1 MGSTNNRFDLLLRGG
16 WVVDGTGGP
25 PFRADLAITGDRVA
39 AVGRLAGAGSG
50 TGAGSSSGTGATAA
64 AELDVTGRYLMPGFI
79 DAHTHADGLADS
91 AEAQLAALR
100 QGITTVLI
108 GQDGLS
114 YAPASAATINAV
126 SQYFGAVNG
135 PCPAP
140 LAGGCTIADQLAHYD
155 GKTALNVACLAPAGT
170 IRAEVLGFSG
180 APAGARQLTAMRNLV
195 EHALEDGAAGLS
207 SGLEYQPG
215 RFADAAE
222 LAALCAPVAEAGAVY
237 VSHLRGYEADAWRGM
252 RELTEIVRR
261 AGVAGH
267 VSHYHGPAGML
278 TGLLD
283 EARADGLDVTFDS
296 YPYLRGSTILGML
309 ALPGEVQA
317 GGPEAT
323 LRRLAQPA
331 TRQRL
336 ARDWF
341 PGISGV
347 LDRITLSYV
356 GAAEWSWAEGVPLT
370 EAAGTAGLP
379 AGELVCELLTAS
391 RLAAGCVFAQPP
403 TNTEADLR
411 ALLRHEAHLAG
422 SDGILLGRWPHPRG
436 WGAFARLLGR
446 HTRELG
452 DWTWGQAAV
461 HLAGHAARRFGLA
474 GRGLLRPGS
483 HADVAV
489 VNPATVQ
496 DQADYEHPRRP
507 ARGVHHVL
515 VNGRFALRDGQLTG
529 EHPGRALRHSGGTP
543 LDPPG

>member
-1 MGSTNNRFDLLLRGG
+1 MGFTSKHRFDLLLRGG
-16 WVVDGTGGP
+16 WVVDGTGTP
-25 PFRADLAITGDRVA
+25 PFRADLAVAGERVA
-39 AVGRLAGAGSG
+39 AVGRLADQ
-50 TGAGSSSGTGATAA
+50 GATATE
-64 AELDVTGRYLMPGFI
+64 ELDVTGRYLMPGFI
-79 DAHTHADGLADS
+79 DAHLHADGVAGSAD
-91 AEAQLAALR
+91 AQQAALR
-100 QGITTVLI
+100 QGVTTVLI

-114 YAPASAATINAV
+114 FAPAGQATIAKV

-135 PCPAP
+135 PCPAE
-140 LAGGCTIADQLAHYD
+140 LAGGCTVADLLAHYH

-180 APAGARQLTAMRNLV
+180 APAAPAQLKAMQKLV
-195 EHALEDGAAGLS
+195 EQALEDGAAGLS
-207 SGLEYQPG
+207 TGLEYQPG

-222 LAALCAPVAEAGAVY
+222 LAALCAPVAAAGAVY
-237 VSHLRGYEADAWRGM
+237 VSHLRGYEANAWRGM

-267 VSHYHGPAGML
+267 VSHYHGPVGML
-278 TGLLD
+278 TALLD
-283 EARADGLDVTFDS
+283 DARGQGLDVTFDS

-309 ALPGEVQA
+309 ALPGDVQA
-317 GGPEAT
+317 GGPDAT

-336 ARDWF
+336 AREWF
-341 PGISGV
+341 PSIGSV
-347 LDRITLSYV
+347 LDRITLAYI
-356 GAAEWSWAEGVPLT
+356 GAAEWSWAEGVALT
-370 EAAGTAGLP
+370 EAAATAGMQP
-379 AGELVCELLTAS
+379 GELVCELLTAS

-411 ALLRHEAHLAG
+411 ALLRHEAQLAG

-483 HADVAV
+483 YADVAV
-489 VNPATVQ
+489 VNPAAVQ
-496 DQADYEHPRRP
+496 DQADYENPRRP
-507 ARGVHHVL
+507 ARGIHHVL

-529 EHPGRALRHSGGTP
+529 DTPGHAVRRS
-543 LDPPG
+543 

>member
-1 MGSTNNRFDLLLRGG
+1 
-16 WVVDGTGGP
+16 
-25 PFRADLAITGDRVA
+25 
-39 AVGRLAGAGSG
+39 
-50 TGAGSSSGTGATAA
+50 
-64 AELDVTGRYLMPGFI
+64 
-79 DAHTHADGLADS
+79 
-91 AEAQLAALR
+91 
-100 QGITTVLI
+100 VLI

-114 YAPASAATINAV
+114 FAPAGQATIAQV

-135 PCPAP
+135 PCPEE
-140 LAGGCTIADQLAHYD
+140 LAGGCSIADVLAHYH
-155 GKTALNVACLAPAGT
+155 GKSALNVACLAPAGT

-180 APAGARQLTAMRNLV
+180 APAAPAQLTAMQKLV
-195 EHALEDGAAGLS
+195 EQALADGAAGLS
-207 SGLEYQPG
+207 TGLEYQPG

-222 LAALCAPVAEAGAVY
+222 LAALCAPVAAAGAVY
-237 VSHLRGYEADAWRGM
+237 VSHLRGYEANAWRGM
-252 RELTEIVRR
+252 RELAEIVRR

-278 TGLLD
+278 TALLD
-283 EARADGLDVTFDS
+283 DARGQGLDVTFDS

-309 ALPGEVQA
+309 ALPGDVQA
-317 GGPEAT
+317 GGPDAT

-341 PGISGV
+341 PGIGDV
-347 LDRITLSYV
+347 LDRITLAYI
-356 GAAEWSWAEGVPLT
+356 GAAEWSWAEGVALT
-370 EAAGTAGLP
+370 EAAATAGMQP
-379 AGELVCELLTAS
+379 GELVCELLTAS

-411 ALLRHEAHLAG
+411 TLLRHEAQLAG

-483 HADVAV
+483 CADVAV
-489 VNPATVQ
+489 VNPAAVQ
-496 DQADYEHPRRP
+496 DQADYENPRRP
-507 ARGVHHVL
+507 ARGIHHVL

-529 EHPGRALRHSGGTP
+529 ETPGQAVRRS
-543 LDPPG
+543 

>member
-1 MGSTNNRFDLLLRGG
+1 MASTSKHRFDLVLRGG
-16 WVVDGTGGP
+16 WVVDGTGTP
-25 PFRADLAITGDRVA
+25 PFRADLAVAGDRVA
-39 AVGRLAGAGSG
+39 AVGKL
-50 TGAGSSSGTGATAA
+50 TTATAA
-64 AELDVTGRYLMPGFI
+64 AELDVTGRYLMPGFV
-79 DAHTHADGLADS
+79 DAHIHADGLASRAD
-91 AEAQLAALR
+91 AQLAALR
-100 QGITTVLI
+100 QGVTTVLI

-114 YAPASAATINAV
+114 FAPASKATIDAV

-135 PCPAP
+135 PCPAE
-140 LAGGCTIADQLAHYD
+140 LAGGCTVADVLAHYH

-180 APAGARQLTAMRNLV
+180 APAAPAQLTAMQKLV
-195 EHALEDGAAGLS
+195 EQALEDGAAGLS
-207 SGLEYQPG
+207 TGLEYQPG

-222 LAALCAPVAEAGAVY
+222 LAALCAPVAAAGGVY
-237 VSHLRGYEADAWRGM
+237 VSHLRGYEANAWRGM

-278 TGLLD
+278 TALLD
-283 EARADGLDVTFDS
+283 DARSQGLDVTFDS

-317 GGPEAT
+317 GGPAAT

-341 PGISGV
+341 PSIGGV
-347 LDRITLSYV
+347 LDRITLAYI
-356 GAAEWSWAEGVPLT
+356 GAAEWSWAEGVALT
-370 EAAGTAGLP
+370 EAAATAGMQP
-379 AGELVCELLTAS
+379 GELVCELLTAS
-391 RLAAGCVFAQPP
+391 QLAAGCVFAQPP

-411 ALLRHEAHLAG
+411 TLLRHEAQLAG

-483 HADVAV
+483 YADVAV

-496 DQADYEHPRRP
+496 DQADYPNPRRP
-507 ARGVHHVL
+507 ARGIHHVL

-529 EHPGRALRHSGGTP
+529 ETPGQGVRRS
-543 LDPPG
+543 

>member
-1 MGSTNNRFDLLLRGG
+1 MGSTSKHRFDLLLRGG
-16 WVVDGTGGP
+16 WVVDGSGGP
-25 PFRADLAITGDRVA
+25 PFRADLAVAGDRIA
-39 AVGRLAGAGSG
+39 AIGRLAGADAAGRTG
-50 TGAGSSSGTGATAA
+50 TGTGPGTGTGTAA
-64 AELDVTGRYLMPGFI
+64 EELDVTGRYLMPGFI

-91 AEAQLAALR
+91 TDAQLAALR
-100 QGITTVLI
+100 QGVTTVLI

-114 YAPASAATINAV
+114 FAPASKATIDAV
-126 SQYFGAVNG
+126 SRYFGAVNG
-135 PCPAP
+135 SCPEE
-140 LAGGCTIADQLAHYD
+140 LAGGCSIADVLAHYD
-155 GKTALNVACLAPAGT
+155 GNTALNVACLAPAGT

-180 APAGARQLTAMRNLV
+180 APAATRQLTAMRTLV
-195 EHALEDGAAGLS
+195 EHALEDGAVGLS

-222 LAALCAPVAEAGAVY
+222 LAALCAPVAAAGAVY
-237 VSHLRGYEADAWRGM
+237 VSHMRGYEADAWRGM

-267 VSHYHGPAGML
+267 VSHYHGPAGLL
-278 TGLLD
+278 TALLD
-283 EARADGLDVTFDS
+283 DARGQGLDVTFDS

-309 ALPGEVQA
+309 ALPGDVQA
-317 GGPEAT
+317 GGPDAT

-341 PGISGV
+341 PGIGGV
-347 LDRITLSYV
+347 LDRITLAYI
-356 GAAEWSWAEGVPLT
+356 GAAEWSWAEGVALT
-370 EAAGTAGLP
+370 EAAATAGMQP
-379 AGELVCELLTAS
+379 GELVCELLTAS
-391 RLAAGCVFAQPP
+391 QLAAGCVFAQPP

-411 ALLRHEAHLAG
+411 ALLRHEAQLAG

-483 HADVAV
+483 YADVAV
-489 VNPATVQ
+489 VNPATVA
-496 DQADYEHPRRP
+496 DQADYANPRRP
-507 ARGVHHVL
+507 ARGIHHVL
-515 VNGRFALRDGQLTG
+515 VNGHFALRDGQLTG
-529 EHPGRALRHSGGTP
+529 ETPGHAIRRT
-543 LDPPG
+543 

>member
-1 MGSTNNRFDLLLRGG
+1 MGFTSKHRFDLLLRGG
-16 WVVDGTGGP
+16 WVVDGTGTP
-25 PFRADLAITGDRVA
+25 PFRADLAVAGDRVA
-39 AVGRLAGAGSG
+39 AVGRLAGQ
-50 TGAGSSSGTGATAA
+50 GATATD
-64 AELDVTGRYLMPGFI
+64 ELDVTGRYLMPGFI
-79 DAHTHADGLADS
+79 DAHLHADGLADS
-91 AEAQLAALR
+91 ADAQLAALR
-100 QGITTVLI
+100 QGVTTVLI

-114 YAPASAATINAV
+114 FWPAGQATIAQV

-135 PCPAP
+135 PCPDE
-140 LAGGCTIADQLAHYD
+140 LAGGCSIADVLAHYH

-180 APAGARQLTAMRNLV
+180 APAAPAQLTAMQKLV
-195 EHALEDGAAGLS
+195 EQALADGAAGLS
-207 SGLEYQPG
+207 TGLEYQPG
-215 RFADAAE
+215 RFADATE
-222 LAALCAPVAEAGAVY
+222 LAALCAPVAAAGAVY
-237 VSHLRGYEADAWRGM
+237 VSHLRGYEANAWRGM
-252 RELTEIVRR
+252 RELTGIVRR

-278 TGLLD
+278 TALLD
-283 EARADGLDVTFDS
+283 DARGQGLDVTFDS

-309 ALPGEVQA
+309 ALPGDVQA
-317 GGPEAT
+317 GGPDAT

-341 PGISGV
+341 PSIGDV
-347 LDRITLSYV
+347 LDRITLAYI
-356 GAAEWSWAEGVPLT
+356 GAAEWSWAEGVALT
-370 EAAGTAGLP
+370 EAAATAGMQP
-379 AGELVCELLTAS
+379 GELVCELLTAS

-411 ALLRHEAHLAG
+411 ALLRHEAQLAG

-483 HADVAV
+483 CADVAV
-489 VNPATVQ
+489 VNPAAVQ
-496 DQADYEHPRRP
+496 DQADYENPRRP
-507 ARGVHHVL
+507 ARGIHHVL

-529 EHPGRALRHSGGTP
+529 ETPGQAVRRS
-543 LDPPG
+543 

>member
-1 MGSTNNRFDLLLRGG
+1 MGFTSKHRFDLLLRGG
-16 WVVDGTGGP
+16 WVVDGTGTP
-25 PFRADLAITGDRVA
+25 PFRADLAVAGGRVA
-39 AVGRLAGAGSG
+39 AVGRLADQ
-50 TGAGSSSGTGATAA
+50 GATAA
-64 AELDVTGRYLMPGFI
+64 EELAVTGRYLMPGFI
-79 DAHTHADGLADS
+79 DAHIHADGLADS
-91 AEAQLAALR
+91 ADAQLAALR
-100 QGITTVLI
+100 QGVTTVLI

-114 YAPASAATINAV
+114 YAPAGQATIAQV

-135 PCPAP
+135 PCPAE
-140 LAGGCTIADQLAHYD
+140 LAGGCTVADLLAHYD

-180 APAGARQLTAMRNLV
+180 APAAPAQLKAMQKLV
-195 EHALEDGAAGLS
+195 EQALADGAAGLS
-207 SGLEYQPG
+207 TGLEYQPG
-215 RFADAAE
+215 RFAAAAE
-222 LAALCAPVAEAGAVY
+222 LAALCAPVAAAGAVY
-237 VSHLRGYEADAWRGM
+237 VSHLRGYEANAWRGM
-252 RELTEIVRR
+252 RELAEIVRR

-278 TGLLD
+278 TALLD
-283 EARADGLDVTFDS
+283 DARGQGLDVTFDS

-309 ALPGEVQA
+309 ALPGDVQA
-317 GGPEAT
+317 GGPDAT

-336 ARDWF
+336 AREWF
-341 PGISGV
+341 PSIGGV
-347 LDRITLSYV
+347 LDRITLAYI
-356 GAAEWSWAEGVPLT
+356 GAAEWSWAEGVALT
-370 EAAGTAGLP
+370 EAAATAGMQP
-379 AGELVCELLTAS
+379 GELVCELLTAS

-411 ALLRHEAHLAG
+411 ALLRHEAHMAG

-474 GRGLLRPGS
+474 GRGLLRAGS
-483 HADVAV
+483 YADVAV

-496 DQADYEHPRRP
+496 DQADYENPRRP
-507 ARGVHHVL
+507 ARGIHHVL

-529 EHPGRALRHSGGTP
+529 ETPGQAVRRG
-543 LDPPG
+543 

>member
-1 MGSTNNRFDLLLRGG
+1 MGSTSKHRFDLLLRGG
-16 WVVDGTGGP
+16 WVVDGTGTP
-25 PFRADLAITGDRVA
+25 PFRADLAVAGDRVA
-39 AVGRLAGAGSG
+39 AVGRLADQ
-50 TGAGSSSGTGATAA
+50 GATAA
-64 AELDVTGRYLMPGFI
+64 DELDVTGRYLMPGFV
-79 DAHTHADGLADS
+79 DAHQHADGLAASTD
-91 AEAQLAALR
+91 AQLAALR
-100 QGITTVLI
+100 QGVTTVLI

-114 YAPASAATINAV
+114 FAPAGPATIARV
-126 SQYFGAVNG
+126 SRYFGAVNG
-135 PCPAP
+135 PCPAE
-140 LAGGCTIADQLAHYD
+140 LAGGCTIADLLAHYD

-180 APAGARQLTAMRNLV
+180 APAGPGQLTAMRKLV
-195 EHALEDGAAGLS
+195 EQALEDGAVGLS
-207 SGLEYQPG
+207 TGLEYQPG

-222 LAALCAPVAEAGAVY
+222 LAALCEPVAAAGAVY

-283 EARADGLDVTFDS
+283 DARGQGLDVTFDS

-309 ALPGEVQA
+309 ALPGDVQA
-317 GGPEAT
+317 GGPDAT

-341 PGISGV
+341 PAIGGV
-347 LDRITLSYV
+347 LDRITLAYI
-356 GAAEWSWAEGVPLT
+356 GAAEWSWAEGMALT
-370 EAAGTAGLP
+370 EAAATAGMP
-379 AGELVCELLTAS
+379 PGELVCELLTAS

-403 TNTEADLR
+403 TNTEEDLR

-461 HLAGHAARRFGLA
+461 HLSGHAARRFGLA
-474 GRGLLRPGS
+474 GRGLLRPGN

-489 VNPATVQ
+489 VDPGTVQ
-496 DQADYEHPRRP
+496 DQAGYANPRQP

-515 VNGRFALRDGQLTG
+515 VNGSFALRDGKLTG
-529 EHPGRALRHSGGTP
+529 EHPGRALKRG
-543 LDPPG
+543 

>member
-1 MGSTNNRFDLLLRGG
+1 MASTSNHRFDLLLRGG

-25 PFRADLAITGDRVA
+25 PFRADLAVAGDRVA
-39 AVGRLAGAGSG
+39 AVGRLADAE
-50 TGAGSSSGTGATAA
+50 ATAA
-64 AELDVTGRYLMPGFI
+64 EELDVTGRYLMPGFI

-91 AEAQLAALR
+91 ADAQQAALR

-108 GQDGLS
+108 GLDGLS
-114 YAPASAATINAV
+114 YAPASKATIDAV
-126 SQYFGAVNG
+126 SRYFGAVNG

-140 LAGGCTIADQLAHYD
+140 LAAGCTIADVLAHYD
-155 GKTALNVACLAPAGT
+155 GSTALNVACLAPAGT
-170 IRAEVLGFSG
+170 IRAEVLGFSA
-180 APAGARQLTAMRNLV
+180 APAAPAQVKAMQTMV
-195 EHALEDGAAGLS
+195 GQALADGAAGLS
-207 SGLEYQPG
+207 TGLEYQPG

-252 RELTEIVRR
+252 AELTEIVRR

-283 EARADGLDVTFDS
+283 EARSQGLDVTFDS

-317 GGPEAT
+317 GGPDAT

-331 TRQRL
+331 IRQRL

-341 PGISGV
+341 PRIGGV
-347 LDRITLSYV
+347 LDRITLAYV
-356 GAAEWSWAEGVPLT
+356 GASEWSWAEGVPLR
-370 EAAGTAGLP
+370 EAAATAGLDP
-379 AGELVCELLTAS
+379 GELVCELLTVS

-483 HADVAV
+483 HADVAI
-489 VNPATVQ
+489 VNPAAVQ
-496 DQADYEHPRRP
+496 DQADYANPRRP
-507 ARGVHHVL
+507 ARGIHHVL

-529 EHPGRALRHSGGTP
+529 EHPGRALRR
-543 LDPPG
+543 

>member
-1 MGSTNNRFDLLLRGG
+1 MASTSNGFDLLLRGG
-16 WVVDGTGGP
+16 WVVDGTGAP
-25 PFRADLAITGDRVA
+25 PFRADVAVSGDRIA
-39 AVGRLAGAGSG
+39 AVGRLPGAGA
-50 TGAGSSSGTGATAA
+50 TA
-64 AELDVTGRYLMPGFI
+64 AELDVTGCYLMPGFI
-79 DAHTHADGLADS
+79 DAHSHADGLADS
-91 AEAQLAALR
+91 DDAQLAALR
-100 QGITTVLI
+100 QGITTVLT

-114 YAPASAATINAV
+114 YAPASAATIEAV
-126 SQYFGAVNG
+126 SRYFAAVNG

-140 LAGGCTIADQLAHYD
+140 LAGGCSIADLLAHYD
-155 GKTALNVACLAPAGT
+155 GRTALNVACLAPAGT

-180 APAGARQLTAMRNLV
+180 APAGAAQLKAMQALV
-195 EHALEDGAAGLS
+195 EQALADGAAGLS
-207 SGLEYQPG
+207 TGLEYQPG
-215 RFADAAE
+215 RFADVAE
-222 LAALCAPVAEAGAVY
+222 LAGLCAPVAEAGAVY

-252 RELTEIVRR
+252 RELTGIARR
-261 AGVAGH
+261 AGVAAH

-278 TGLLD
+278 TALLD
-283 EARADGLDVTFDS
+283 DARASGLDVTFDS

-309 ALPGEVQA
+309 ALPGEAQA
-317 GGPEAT
+317 GGPAAT

-341 PGISGV
+341 PSIGGV

-356 GAAEWSWAEGVPLT
+356 ASPEWSWAEGVPLT
-370 EAAGTAGLP
+370 EAATTAGLAP
-379 AGELVCELLTAS
+379 GELVCELLTAS
-391 RLAAGCVFAQPP
+391 ELAVGCVFAQPP

-411 ALLRHEAHLAG
+411 TLLRHEAHLAG
-422 SDGILLGRWPHPRG
+422 SDGILLGRWAHPRG

-489 VNPATVQ
+489 VNPGTVA
-496 DQADYEHPRRP
+496 DQADYTRPRRP
-507 ARGVHHVL
+507 ATGIDHVL
-515 VNGRFALRDGQLTG
+515 VNGRFALRDGELTG
-529 EHPGRALRHSGGTP
+529 DHPGGG
-543 LDPPG
+543 LASSHGH

>member
-1 MGSTNNRFDLLLRGG
+1 MGSTSNHRFDLLLRGG

-25 PFRADLAITGDRVA
+25 PFRADLAVAGDQVA
-39 AVGRLAGAGSG
+39 AVGQLA
-50 TGAGSSSGTGATAA
+50 TATAA

-79 DAHTHADGLADS
+79 DAHSHADGLADR
-91 AEAQLAALR
+91 ADVQLATLR
-100 QGITTVLI
+100 QGVTTVLI

-114 YAPASAATINAV
+114 FAPASRATIAAV

-135 PCPAP
+135 PCPAE
-140 LAGGCTIADQLAHYD
+140 LAGGCTVAGLLAHYD

-180 APAGARQLTAMRNLV
+180 APAGPAQLTAMRTLT
-195 EHALEDGAAGLS
+195 EQALADGAVGLS

-222 LAALCAPVAEAGAVY
+222 LAALCAPVAAAGQVY

-261 AGVAGH
+261 SGVAGH

-278 TGLLD
+278 AGLLD
-283 EARADGLDVTFDS
+283 EARAQGLDVTFDS

-309 ALPGEVQA
+309 ALPGDVQA
-317 GGPEAT
+317 GGPAAT

-341 PGISGV
+341 PSIGGV
-347 LDRITLSYV
+347 LDRITLAYI
-356 GAAEWSWAEGVPLT
+356 GAAEWSWAEGVPLR
-370 EAAGTAGLP
+370 EAAATAGLDP
-379 AGELVCELLTAS
+379 GGLVCELLTAS

-403 TNTEADLR
+403 TNTETDLR
-411 ALLRHEAHLAG
+411 TLLRHEAHLAG

-461 HLAGHAARRFGLA
+461 HLAGHAARRFGLV

-483 HADVAV
+483 YADVAI
-489 VNPATVQ
+489 VNPATVT
-496 DQADYEHPRRP
+496 DQADYQHPRRP

-529 EHPGRALRHSGGTP
+529 EKPGRGLRRS
-543 LDPPG
+543 

>member
-1 MGSTNNRFDLLLRGG
+1 MGSTSNDQFDLLLRGG
-16 WVVDGTGGP
+16 WVVDGTGTP
-25 PFRADLAITGDRVA
+25 PFRADLAVAGDRIA
-39 AVGRLAGAGSG
+39 AVGRLAGAGPG
-50 TGAGSSSGTGATAA
+50 TTAA

-79 DAHTHADGLADS
+79 DVHTHADGLAGTPD
-91 AEAQLAALR
+91 AQLAALR
-100 QGITTVLI
+100 QGVTTVLI

-114 YAPASAATINAV
+114 FAPASAATIEAV

-135 PCPAP
+135 RCPAE
-140 LAGGCTIADQLAHYD
+140 LAGGCTVAGLLAHYD
-155 GKTALNVACLAPAGT
+155 GKTALNVASLAPAGT

-180 APAGARQLTAMRNLV
+180 APASAAQLHAMQTLV
-195 EHALEDGAAGLS
+195 EQALEDGAAGLS
-207 SGLEYQPG
+207 TGLEYQPG

-222 LAALCAPVAEAGAVY
+222 LAALCAPVAAAGAVY

-252 RELTEIVRR
+252 GELTEIVRR
-261 AGVAGH
+261 SGVAGH

-278 TGLLD
+278 AGLLD
-283 EARADGLDVTFDS
+283 EARGQGLDVTFDS

-317 GGPEAT
+317 GGPDAT

-331 TRQRL
+331 TRQWL

-341 PGISGV
+341 PRIGGV
-347 LDRITLSYV
+347 LDRITLAYI
-356 GAAEWSWAEGVPLT
+356 AAAGWSWAEGMPLT
-370 EAAGTAGLP
+370 EAATTAGLAP
-379 AGELVCELLTAS
+379 GELVCELLTAS
-391 RLAAGCVFAQPP
+391 QLAAGCVFAQPP

-411 ALLRHEAHLAG
+411 TLLRHEAHLAG
-422 SDGILLGRWPHPRG
+422 SDGILLGRRPHPRG

-483 HADVAV
+483 HADVAIV
-489 VNPATVQ
+489 DPAAVA
-496 DQADYEHPRRP
+496 DQAGYQNPRQP
-507 ARGVHHVL
+507 ARGVDHVL
-515 VNGRFALRDGQLTG
+515 VNGRFALRDGKLTG
-529 EHPGRALRHSGGTP
+529 DLPGRGLRR
-543 LDPPG
+543 

>member
-1 MGSTNNRFDLLLRGG
+1 MGSTSNNRFDLLLRGG
-16 WVVDGTGGP
+16 WVVDGTGTP

-39 AVGRLAGAGSG
+39 AVGRLAGAG
-50 TGAGSSSGTGATAA
+50 ATQ
-64 AELDVTGRYLMPGFI
+64 ELDVTGRYLMPGFI
-79 DAHTHADGLADS
+79 DAHIHADGLADRTG
-91 AEAQLAALR
+91 AQLAALR
-100 QGITTVLI
+100 QGVTTVLI

-114 YAPASAATINAV
+114 FAPASAATIKAV

-135 PCPAP
+135 PCPDE
-140 LAGGCTIADQLAHYD
+140 LAGGCTVAGLLAHYD
-155 GKTALNVACLAPAGT
+155 GTTALNVACLAPAGT
-170 IRAEVLGFSG
+170 IRAEVLGFSA
-180 APAGARQLTAMRNLV
+180 APAGPAQLKAMRTMI
-195 EHALEDGAAGLS
+195 EQALEDGAAGLS
-207 SGLEYQPG
+207 SGLEYLPG

-222 LAALCAPVAEAGAVY
+222 LAALCAPVAAAGAVY

-261 AGVAGH
+261 SGVAGH

-283 EARADGLDVTFDS
+283 EARAQGLDVTFDS

-317 GGPEAT
+317 GGPAAT

-341 PGISGV
+341 PAIGGV

-356 GAAEWSWAEGVPLT
+356 GAAGWSWAEGVPLT
-370 EAAGTAGLP
+370 EAATTAGLAP
-379 AGELVCELLTAS
+379 GELVCELLTAS
-391 RLAAGCVFAQPP
+391 QLAAGCVFAQPP

-411 ALLRHEAHLAG
+411 ALLRHEAQLAG
-422 SDGILLGRWPHPRG
+422 SDGILLGRRPHPRG

-474 GRGLLRPGS
+474 GRGLLRPGN

-489 VNPATVQ
+489 VNPAAVQ
-496 DQADYEHPRRP
+496 DQADYADPRRP
-507 ARGVHHVL
+507 ARGINHVL
-515 VNGRFALRDGQLTG
+515 VNGRFALRDGELTG
-529 EHPGRALRHSGGTP
+529 ETPGQAIRRS
-543 LDPPG
+543 

>member
-1 MGSTNNRFDLLLRGG
+1 MGFTSKHRFDLLLRGG
-16 WVVDGTGGP
+16 WVVDGTGTP
-25 PFRADLAITGDRVA
+25 PFRADLAVAGGRVA
-39 AVGRLAGAGSG
+39 AVGRLADQ
-50 TGAGSSSGTGATAA
+50 GATAA
-64 AELDVTGRYLMPGFI
+64 EELDVTGRYLMPGFI
-79 DAHTHADGLADS
+79 DAHIHADGLAGS
-91 AEAQLAALR
+91 AGAQLAALR
-100 QGITTVLI
+100 QGVTTVLI

-114 YAPASAATINAV
+114 YAPAGQATIAQV

-135 PCPAP
+135 PCPAE
-140 LAGGCTIADQLAHYD
+140 LAGGCTVADLLAHYD

-170 IRAEVLGFSG
+170 IRAEVLGFSA
-180 APAGARQLTAMRNLV
+180 APAAPAQLKAMRKLV
-195 EHALEDGAAGLS
+195 EQALEDGAAGLS
-207 SGLEYQPG
+207 TGLDYQPG

-222 LAALCAPVAEAGAVY
+222 LAALCAPVAAAGAVY
-237 VSHLRGYEADAWRGM
+237 VSHLRGYEANAWRGM
-252 RELTEIVRR
+252 GELAEIVRR

-278 TGLLD
+278 TALLD
-283 EARADGLDVTFDS
+283 DARGQGLDVTFDS

-309 ALPGEVQA
+309 ALPGDVQA
-317 GGPEAT
+317 GGPDTT

-336 ARDWF
+336 AREWF
-341 PGISGV
+341 PSIGGV
-347 LDRITLSYV
+347 LDRITLAYI
-356 GAAEWSWAEGVPLT
+356 GAAEWSWAEGVALT
-370 EAAGTAGLP
+370 EAAATAGLP
-379 AGELVCELLTAS
+379 PGELVCELLTAS

-411 ALLRHEAHLAG
+411 ALLRHEAQLAG

-474 GRGLLRPGS
+474 GRGLLRTGS

-496 DQADYEHPRRP
+496 DQADYPNPRRP
-507 ARGVHHVL
+507 ARGIHHVL

-529 EHPGRALRHSGGTP
+529 ETPGQALRRS
-543 LDPPG
+543 